1 MNPLPSP
8 GNGAATARETVESMG
23 PLMRIVCWVLVSV
36 SGLFLSLRLYC
47 KYLKNPGRGLW
58 WDDHVLIMA
67 WLALVADTTINTI
80 NLDLG
85 FGMHLSDIPPAHL
98 PTIGL
103 LSNVST
109 SLAFL
114 GAVWSKTSFGMTL
127 LRITDGRTKAAVWF
141 VMVSMNAAVSASIVI
156 SWVQCDPLPRG
167 GRDVAVTAGRWCWDP
182 RVNVYYMVFAA
193 AYSGVMDIVLA
204 LLPWPIIWK
213 LQMKRKEKMGV
224 ALAMSMGVFAGCA
237 AFVKSTKI
245 PLVLGGDF
253 TYEGYDLVIW
263 GGAEVA
269 ITICAAS
276 VPLLRVLIREVRSLT
291 RQRYGYVQAGD
302 GGGGGAGAGSAPDD
316 EETARHKRDASSS
329 SSSSNG
335 SRPSGEAEK
344 GQHRWTLDLRR
355 DSYRGAAFAARPGE
369 TNTPPRP
376 PPGAAAAGGKIQRVS
391 EFELQYHRRQEK
403 GDDDETAGRMV

>member
-1 MNPLPSP
+1 MNSLPGVDN
-8 GNGAATARETVESMG
+8 GNTETVESMA
-23 PLMRIVCWVLVSV
+23 PLMRIVCWLLVSI

-47 KYLKNPGRGLW
+47 KYLQSRGLW

-67 WLALVADTTINTI
+67 WLALVADTIVNTI

-85 FGMHLSDIPPAHL
+85 FGLHLSAIPPLAV
-98 PTIGL
+98 PTITL

-127 LRITDGRTKAAVWF
+127 LRITDGKTKAVVWF
-141 VMVSMNAAVSASIVI
+141 VMLSMNAAVSASIVV
-156 SWVQCDPLPRG
+156 SWVQCDPLPKGWDKGITG
-167 GRDVAVTAGRWCWDP
+167 GRCWDP
-182 RVNVYYMVFAA
+182 RVNVYYMMFAA

-213 LQMKRKEKMGV
+213 LQMKRKEKIGV

-253 TYEGYDLVIW
+253 TYSGYDLVIW
-263 GGAEVA
+263 GAAEVA

-291 RQRYGYVQAGD
+291 RQRYG
-302 GGGGGAGAGSAPDD
+302 
-316 EETARHKRDASSS
+316 
-329 SSSSNG
+329 
-335 SRPSGEAEK
+335 
-344 GQHRWTLDLRR
+344 
-355 DSYRGAAFAARPGE
+355 
-369 TNTPPRP
+369 
-376 PPGAAAAGGKIQRVS
+376 
-391 EFELQYHRRQEK
+391 
-403 GDDDETAGRMV
+403 